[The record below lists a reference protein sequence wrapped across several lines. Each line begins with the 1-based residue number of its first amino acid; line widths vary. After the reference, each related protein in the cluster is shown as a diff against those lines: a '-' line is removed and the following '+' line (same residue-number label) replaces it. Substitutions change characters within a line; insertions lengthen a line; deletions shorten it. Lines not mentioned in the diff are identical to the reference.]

1 MALQVRAE
9 TYQYTYDGSSGG
21 TLLTAPGR
29 LREHTIDATTS
40 YVESYG
46 VKTICTFRHMLNE
59 VCCKSVS
66 SPVEVHPPV
75 LTHSVKLD
83 NHGAGIKAESWHRVP
98 NDPFLHHMTL

>member
-9 TYQYTYDGSSGG
+9 TYQCTYDRSKQRN
-21 TLLTAPGR
+21 TAYSTRPPTQV
-29 LREHTIDATTS
+29 HYDATTS

-46 VKTICTFRHMLNE
+46 VKTICALRHMLNE

-83 NHGAGIKAESWHRVP
+83 NHGAGIKAESWHHVP